1 MPKFKTFTTEQG
13 FFELAVAAPSRAA
26 ALRAWGMKHDLF
38 AQGLARQTGDKGAI
52 AATLAS
58 PSRARC

>member
-13 FFELAVAAPSRAA
+13 FFELAVAVPSRAA

-38 AQGLARQTGDKGAI
+38 AQGLRARRGTKARPPPP
-52 AATLAS
+52 S
-58 PSRARC
+58 PSRAQC